1 MLSDS
6 KLQMVIG
13 LVEGDSWN
21 LEGVRSRRRLGK
33 LIAERTG
40 MWEGRVQEFLEEM
53 VGLDL
58 RHVED
63 RETFYL
69 FCRAGL

>member
-6 KLQMVIG
+6 KLQMVID
-13 LVEGDSWN
+13 LVEGNPWN
-21 LEGVRSRRRLGK
+21 LDGVRSRRRLGK
-33 LIAERTG
+33 LIADRTG
-40 MWEGRVQEFLEEM
+40 MWEGRVQEFLQEM

-58 RHVED
+58 RYAED

-69 FCRAGL
+69 FCKAGL

>member
-1 MLSDS
+1 MLSDN
-6 KLQMVIG
+6 KLQMIIS
-13 LVEGDSWN
+13 LVEGNPWS
-21 LEGVRSRRRLGK
+21 LGGVRSRRRLGK
-33 LIAERTG
+33 LVAERIG

-58 RHVED
+58 RQVED
-63 RETFYL
+63 REAFYL